1 MSGPGRLTDKLAE
14 LVEARCRLRPPVMSF
29 DGESVA
35 LDGRSEFRCI
45 TEHLAAVVGEVFSGA
60 SVHASKVNSRV
71 WGLVTDDGTT
81 SSRKLFRFRGGVIAY
96 GRSVI
101 LASAPN
107 AARRLL
113 QVMCAHIVEKLA
125 VTT

>member
-14 LVEARCRLRPPVMSF
+14 LVEARSRVKPPLITF

-35 LDGRSEFRCI
+35 LDGRSEFRSI
-45 TEHLAAVVGEVFSGA
+45 AEHLAAVVAEVFPGA
-60 SVHASKVNSRV
+60 SVHASKTNGRV

-101 LASAPN
+101 LASASN
-107 AARRLL
+107 VTRRLL
-113 QVMCAHIVEKLA
+113 QVMCAHVVEKLA
-125 VTT
+125 ITT